1 MKFTSLALAAAA
13 MQVAQAGPVDKRADV
28 TDADILNYA
37 LTLEHLEAAFYEQ
50 GLKNYTKADFMA
62 AGVSE
67 TVYNNL
73 KSVAMDEKAHEDF
86 LTQALTKAGA
96 SPVARCTYNF
106 PATNAKSFLALGNI
120 LEGVGTSA
128 YLGAAASIMDKTYLT
143 AAGSILTV
151 EARHSAYLRAA
162 LGEKPAAQPF
172 DNPLGLNEVYTLA
185 SPFIASCPESN
196 GELPVKAFPTLTMEM
211 PSMDSIMEGDKVKL
225 MAGPGFSDM
234 KTEDVHAAF
243 ITVTGPVWADVMAGE
258 NGEFTVT
265 IPKSVMGQSYVVQTN
280 GNKNAND
287 DSIVAGPA
295 IVEIGARMGGML
307 GDCSINGHG
316 SGSDMGSG
324 SGTMMPSMF
333 GSWSAM
339 PTPTSSWVSG
349 MDSGMGAGPSG
360 WNAMASASMTPSA
373 SASASAT
380 PPVFTGAA
388 SSVSA
393 SVGGLMGAVMAVA
406 GFFL

>member
-13 MQVAQAGPVDKRADV
+13 MQVAQAGPVDKRADGV
-28 TDADILNYA
+28 NDADILNYA
-37 LTLEHLEAAFYEQ
+37 LTLEHLEATFYEQ

-73 KSVAMDEKAHEDF
+73 KSVAMDEKAHVDF
-86 LTQALTKAGA
+86 LTSALTKAGA

-106 PATNAKSFLALGNI
+106 PATDAKSFLALGNI

-211 PSMDSIMEGDKVKL
+211 STESIMEGDKVKL
-225 MAGPGFSDM
+225 TAGPGFSDM
-234 KTEDVHAAF
+234 KTSDVHAAF
-243 ITVTGPVWADVMAGE
+243 ITVTGPVWADVMAGQ

-265 IPKSVMGQSYVVQTN
+265 IPKGVMGQSYVVLTN

-295 IVEIGARMGGML
+295 IVEIGAKMGGML
-307 GDCSINGHG
+307 GDCSMGGHG
-316 SGSDMGSG
+316 SSGSG
-324 SGTMMPSMF
+324 SGMGAMPSGS

-339 PTPTSSWVSG
+339 PTPTSAWG
-349 MDSGMGAGPSG
+349 SGMGASPSG
-360 WNAMASASMTPSA
+360 WAAMGSASMTP
-373 SASASAT
+373 SASAT

-388 SSVSA
+388 SSLTA
-393 SVGGLMGAVMAVA
+393 SVGGLVGAVMAVA

>member
-13 MQVAQAGPVDKRADV
+13 MQVAQAGPVEKRADGGV

-37 LTLEHLEAAFYEQ
+37 LTLEHLEATFYEQ

-96 SPVARCTYNF
+96 QPVARCTYNF
-106 PATNAKSFLALGNI
+106 PATDAKSFLALGNI

-143 AAGSILTV
+143 AAGSILAV

-211 PSMDSIMEGDKVKL
+211 GGMDAVNTGDKVKL
-225 MAGPGFSDM
+225 MAGSGFEHM

-243 ITVTGPVWADVMAGE
+243 ITVTGPVWADVTPGDR
-258 NGEFTVT
+258 GEFTVT
-265 IPKSVMGQSYVVQTN
+265 IPKGVMGQSYVVLTN
-280 GNKNAND
+280 GVKNAND

-295 IVEIGARMGGML
+295 IIEVGPKMGGQ
-307 GDCSINGHG
+307 GHG
-316 SGSDMGSG
+316 SSGSG
-324 SGTMMPSMF
+324 SSMIPGDGMSMPSMS

-339 PTPTSSWVSG
+339 PTPTMSWGSGSG
-349 MDSGMGAGPSG
+349 MGSGMGAGPSG
-360 WNAMASASMTPSA
+360 WNAMSSASMTPSA
-373 SASASAT
+373 SAT
-380 PPVFTGAA
+380 PPTFTGAA

-393 SVGGLMGAVMAVA
+393 SVGGLMGAVMAIA